1 MIRFIRGKFY
11 PQMDGTVV
19 IETASGIGF
28 LVTIPANSP
37 LYGHFEGEEVKVYT
51 LMTVRED
58 DMSLY
63 GFSSLDELNMF
74 RMLITVNGIGA
85 KAGMAI
91 MSILP
96 MNELK
101 KAIATEDEKMISRA
115 NGVGKRTAQ
124 RVILELK
131 DKVDYLP
138 TDEEG
143 ESKPAPS
150 ARNEEKEIAAQA
162 LVSLGYS
169 RTEAAQ
175 ALEKVT
181 DEGLDSEGYIKQAL
195 RHIL

>member
-96 MNELK
+96 VNELK

-131 DKVDYLP
+131 DTVDYLP